1 MSTAIK
7 TREIQYTAPDGSHLI
22 GYFAAPVKH
31 LYQVSLL
38 VLSGGVV
45 TNTLNNVRVNLLNTV
60 MLHLQLT
67 CMAIKSNNDCSS
79 SL

>member
-22 GYFAAPVKH
+22 GYFAAPESETPVPG
-31 LYQVSLL
+31 

-67 CMAIKSNNDCSS
+67 CMAIKK
-79 SL
+79 

>member
-22 GYFAAPVKH
+22 GYFAAPEVKH

-67 CMAIKSNNDCSS
+67 CMAIKK
-79 SL
+79 